1 MRGLCEIVP
10 DMGQA
15 TMPASNLIAGRYALQ
30 EAIGEGGM
38 AVVWKASDR
47 TLQRTVAVKLLD
59 ASGRDR
65 DALAE
70 RFLREARLAAA
81 VEHRHVVR
89 VVDFG
94 RAEDGTPFMV
104 MEFLKGESLADYL
117 FRDPRPPIEE
127 VVRII
132 ALTLRGLEAVHE
144 VGIVHRDIKPDNIFL
159 AKEKEAEGVCPKLL
173 DFGISRVHT
182 PASGHRSAYTTHEGL
197 LIGTPQYM
205 SPEQARG
212 LKDIDNRADLYSMGA
227 VLYEALTGTLPYVS
241 ENPGDLLMAV
251 IQGGAVSVATLR
263 PEIDASLSHVVSCAL
278 SVERSE
284 RYADARAMRRA
295 LIGAVP
301 SANREGDHTSLVGH
315 EPPSGVRA
323 KPGGSGFPTNRPTV
337 DSLPPVG
344 TTRHKSVV
352 AALAATAVLSIA
364 AAAGVWY
371 LTRGDEAEV
380 APAPVVATPAPPP
393 APSAAPAPAPA
404 EIAPVVGLPTIAP
417 EAVA

>member
-1 MRGLCEIVP
+1 
-10 DMGQA
+10 
-15 TMPASNLIAGRYALQ
+15 
-30 EAIGEGGM
+30 
-38 AVVWKASDR
+38 
-47 TLQRTVAVKLLD
+47 
-59 ASGRDR
+59 
-65 DALAE
+65 
-70 RFLREARLAAA
+70 
-81 VEHRHVVR
+81 
-89 VVDFG
+89 
-94 RAEDGTPFMV
+94 
-104 MEFLKGESLADYL
+104 
-117 FRDPRPPIEE
+117 
-127 VVRII
+127 
-132 ALTLRGLEAVHE
+132 
-144 VGIVHRDIKPDNIFL
+144 
-159 AKEKEAEGVCPKLL
+159 
-173 DFGISRVHT
+173 
-182 PASGHRSAYTTHEGL
+182 
-197 LIGTPQYM
+197 
-205 SPEQARG
+205 
-212 LKDIDNRADLYSMGA
+212 
-227 VLYEALTGTLPYVS
+227 
-241 ENPGDLLMAV
+241 MAV

-371 LTRGDEAEV
+371 LTRGDEADV

-393 APSAAPAPAPA
+393 ASN
-404 EIAPVVGLPTIAP
+404 
-417 EAVA
+417 